1 MIEFTER
8 VERKLRNAQAEL
20 VAEAGVGK
28 VMDITNKSKS
38 VVYRWG
44 DADAPDLM
52 SLSEAMRVEGYVRRP
67 VVSLAMVDFLGCE
80 IGFAAKRPGPAARSP
95 KDGRGKVQKVV
106 AARARKA
113 AAPKIRDPNP
123 KALPAPPKAFSLPEP
138 KPFVNF
144 AAYDAGSRRL
154 PLVDLDRHDCRFAV
168 NDAAPGEEHLFCGH
182 AIAPGSAYCPH
193 HTARAFN
200 GVVSEAMRRGDI
212 FRQQRI
218 A

>member
-1 MIEFTER
+1 MAHPNSAYSEIERAAIGGWLMDGLSASRIAREFCQKFR
-8 VERKLRNAQAEL
+8 YVSRNAII
-20 VAEAGVGK
+20 GV
-28 VMDITNKSKS
+28 IH
-38 VVYRWG
+38 R
-44 DADAPDLM
+44 DAD
-52 SLSEAMRVEGYVRRP
+52 LSR
-67 VVSLAMVDFLGCE
+67 
-80 IGFAAKRPGPAARSP
+80 IGFAAKRPGPAARS
-95 KDGRGKVQKVV
+95 
-106 AARARKA
+106 
-113 AAPKIRDPNP
+113 PKIRDPNP
-123 KALPAPPKAFSLPEP
+123 KALPAPPKAFPLPEP

-212 FRQQRI
+212 FRQRRI

>member
-1 MIEFTER
+1 MAHPNSAYSEIERAAIGGWLMDGLSASRIAREFCQKFR
-8 VERKLRNAQAEL
+8 YVSRNAIIA
-20 VAEAGVGK
+20 V
-28 VMDITNKSKS
+28 IH
-38 VVYRWG
+38 R
-44 DADAPDLM
+44 DAD
-52 SLSEAMRVEGYVRRP
+52 LSR
-67 VVSLAMVDFLGCE
+67 

-106 AARARKA
+106 AARVRKA
-113 AAPKIRDPNP
+113 AAPKIHDPNP

-182 AIAPGSAYCPH
+182 AIAPGSPYCPH

-212 FRQQRI
+212 FRQRRI